1 MGTGIGKYCKRCG
14 EQLNYDDGFEDGFCN
29 RCYHIAK
36 FETKKMSE
44 KAFSKE
50 EDENEHIKTH
60 KKFLKLAEKQLEED
74 YKCGTLEVLKNPKLR
89 KELLQK
95 DNQVIKKNLT
105 TEKQGEWREGLD
117 NIDLMLAMLQS
128 IENCTDEEVRNT
140 AKAIREELDKV
151 SQLLSERTF
160 SKEELYRLS
169 IWSGDIGAFGIVSKE
184 DAELINKIYKLLDEE
199 NEHIK
204 THKKFLKLAE
214 KQEEWRE
221 IDKDIWY
228 EIGGKRYISING
240 EEYVRVKDISQ
251 LLSERTEEVL
261 DQIYNFVESEMLTI
275 EKDGT
280 GVVLRYIEEWKSKL
294 NKKQR

>member
-151 SQLLSERTF
+151 SQLLSERTEEAYKSGYLECKKDLIKLIEN
-160 SKEELYRLS
+160 SKALVECFNPISVDIRDRQEGELEAYNNILS
-169 IWSGDIGAFGIVSKE
+169 
-184 DAELINKIYKLLDEE
+184 KLL
-199 NEHIK
+199 
-204 THKKFLKLAE
+204 
-214 KQEEWRE
+214 RE
-221 IDKDIWY
+221 
-228 EIGGKRYISING
+228 
-240 EEYVRVKDISQ
+240 
-251 LLSERTEEVL
+251 
-261 DQIYNFVESEMLTI
+261 
-275 EKDGT
+275 
-280 GVVLRYIEEWKSKL
+280 
-294 NKKQR
+294 